1 MNKIP
6 FEDGQLVKAGY
17 VNIKGEKYDIV
28 EPIYNGTVP
37 INAETLNLLQAN
49 IEEAINEANT
59 SMSEILKTT
68 TNELKKT
75 QQELKKNIQNILD
88 VLNAMIIGELPEIY
102 YSYDGIKATQLENNQ
117 SINSAS
123 ISYRTDNIES
133 AILIKDGEQI
143 VYEVGQMIDEEG
155 TYSIKLKKID
165 GTVTAPLIFKI
176 DNTAPIVTGIE
187 TTVIRETIIIRFM
200 NFDDVVSAILTTQN
214 GDIDLYALANEGK
227 LEQDENGRYIYTI
240 EYTEE
245 NKGQYY
251 LEVKDAAGNETY
263 RNFRIR

>member
-102 YSYDGIKATQLENNQ
+102 YSYDGINAKAKWKSKKHQLHNYKIINQ
-117 SINSAS
+117 
-123 ISYRTDNIES
+123 
-133 AILIKDGEQI
+133 
-143 VYEVGQMIDEEG
+143 
-155 TYSIKLKKID
+155 
-165 GTVTAPLIFKI
+165 
-176 DNTAPIVTGIE
+176 
-187 TTVIRETIIIRFM
+187 
-200 NFDDVVSAILTTQN
+200 
-214 GDIDLYALANEGK
+214 
-227 LEQDENGRYIYTI
+227 
-240 EYTEE
+240 
-245 NKGQYY
+245 
-251 LEVKDAAGNETY
+251 
-263 RNFRIR
+263 

>member
-176 DNTAPIVTGIE
+176 DNTAPIIESSTGPLASF
-187 TTVIRETIIIRFM
+187 IRETTTIVFKDMEDLETATLETPSGEII
-200 NFDDVVSAILTTQN
+200 NLKEVAI
-214 GDIDLYALANEGK
+214 K
-227 LEQDENGRYIYTI
+227 DENGNYTYVLEHKVEEKNKQYILLAYD
-240 EYTEE
+240 
-245 NKGQYY
+245 K
-251 LEVKDAAGNETY
+251 AGNI
-263 RNFRIR
+263 FRKTLRIM